1 MKIKTKIL
9 LFTSLIITIVLVSI
23 LFFNRFIFE
32 KYYLNVKKKNLLTVA
47 EKLVNPSIYLDFAKA
62 EEENNIKIFLTKHK
76 FLNEYNFPLNK
87 REINDILVNKN
98 VVYKI
103 TNEDFSPDRKL
114 LLVTRYD
121 KELLL
126 VMVAS
131 LSSVIEPV
139 ETINGI
145 YVQIILIA
153 LVLGYFLSLI
163 LSKIL
168 SNPIIS
174 MMNTAKKVAEMDFS
188 ENFNFQ
194 SNDEIG
200 ELGRNLNIMEMNL
213 KRNFEILKKDI
224 ELEKENEKMRK
235 EFISNVSHEL
245 KTPIAIINNYAEGL
259 KEGIADDEES
269 RNFYLDTILEETT
282 NMNDFVN
289 SLLFLSRS
297 ERNFLEFNI
306 TTFDIREIIKT
317 EIQRLQKI
325 YSNKKFKTTFKGH
338 RFTGDKEKFSIIIK
352 NFLENA
358 CKYSEDDDIVI
369 FTDVNSFTIKNK
381 SSLPE
386 ENIKNLWIP
395 FYRADTARERK
406 SGTGLGLAIVKNL
419 LEKQK
424 FDFGV
429 YKEGESIIFWF
440 KGGENC

>member
-9 LFTSLIITIVLVSI
+9 VFTSLIITIVLVCI
-23 LFFNRFIFE
+23 LGFNQFVFE
-32 KYYLNVKKKNLLTVA
+32 KYYLNVKKKNLLAVA
-47 EKLVNPSIYLDFAKA
+47 EKLKNPNLYIDFTKI
-62 EEENNIKIFLTKHK
+62 EEENNIKIFLTKHE
-76 FLNEYNFPLNK
+76 FLDEYNFPLNK
-87 REINDILVNKN
+87 AEINDILVNKN
-98 VVYKI
+98 IVYKI
-103 TNEDFSPDRKL
+103 TNEDYSPDRKL

-139 ETINGI
+139 EAINGI

-153 LVLGYFLSLI
+153 LVLGYFLSLL

-188 ENFNFQ
+188 EKFNFQ

-200 ELGRNLNIMEMNL
+200 ELGKNLNIMEMNL
-213 KRNFEILKKDI
+213 KRNFDILKKDI

-235 EFISNVSHEL
+235 EFISNISHEL

-282 NMNDFVN
+282 NMNNFVN

-297 ERNFLEFNI
+297 ERNFLEFNLVS
-306 TTFDIREIIKT
+306 FDIREIVKV
-317 EIQRLQKI
+317 EVQRLQKI
-325 YSNKKFKTTFKGH
+325 YSDKKFKITFKGH
-338 RFTGDKEKFSIIIK
+338 RFIGDKEKFSIIIK

-358 CKYSEDDDIVI
+358 CKYSEDENIEI
-369 FTDVNSFTIKNK
+369 ITDNNSFLIKNK
-381 SSLPE
+381 TSLPE

-406 SGTGLGLAIVKNL
+406 NGTGLGLAIVKDL
-419 LEKQK
+419 LEKQN

-429 YKEGESIIFWF
+429 YKEKNLITFWF
-440 KGGENC
+440 KGGEKC

>member
-23 LFFNRFIFE
+23 LVFNQFIFE
-32 KYYLNVKKKNLLTVA
+32 KYYLNVKKKKLLVVA
-47 EKLVNPSIYLDFAKA
+47 EKIINPNIYIDFAKI
-62 EEENNIKIFLTKHK
+62 EEENNVKIFLTKYE
-76 FLNEYNFPLNK
+76 FLDEHNFPLNK
-87 REINDILVNKN
+87 KEINDILVNKN
-98 VVYKI
+98 IVYKI
-103 TNEDFSPDRKL
+103 TNEDFSSDRKL

-139 ETINGI
+139 EAINGI
-145 YVQIILIA
+145 YVQITLIA
-153 LVLGYFLSLI
+153 LIFGCFLSLL

-200 ELGRNLNIMEMNL
+200 ELGKNLNIMEMNL
-213 KRNFEILKKDI
+213 KRNFDILKNNI

-235 EFISNVSHEL
+235 EFISNISHEL

-259 KEGIADDEES
+259 KEGVAVDEES

-282 NMNDFVN
+282 NMNNFVN

-306 TTFDIREIIKT
+306 TTFDIREIIKV

-338 RFTGDKEKFSIIIK
+338 RFTGDREKFSIIIK

-358 CKYSEDDDIVI
+358 CKYSEDENISI
-369 FTDVNSFTIKNK
+369 ITDTNSFIIKNK

-395 FYRADTARERK
+395 FYRVDIARERK
-406 SGTGLGLAIVKNL
+406 NGTGLGLAIVKDL
-419 LEKQK
+419 LEKQN

-429 YKEGESIIFWF
+429 YKEGGLIIFWF